1 MVIPKGGKKYGITY
15 DNIYIRTK
23 FKAEYKVWEAINLG
37 MNISIYRLGN
47 ITARYSDGKFQE
59 NYDKNAFLNIIKMY
73 KENIIKN
80 KYTFNDVKKLVP
92 NVDLGFL
99 NTKTIYKVKDR

>member
-1 MVIPKGGKKYGITY
+1 
-15 DNIYIRTK
+15 
-23 FKAEYKVWEAINLG
+23 
-37 MNISIYRLGN
+37 
-47 ITARYSDGKFQE
+47 
-59 NYDKNAFLNIIKMY
+59 MY

>member
-1 MVIPKGGKKYGITY
+1 MEQKY
-15 DNIYIRTK
+15 
-23 FKAEYKVWEAINLG
+23 AEPLILCPP
-37 MNISIYRLGN
+37 M
-47 ITARYSDGKFQE
+47 Q
-59 NYDKNAFLNIIKMY
+59 LNIIKMY
-73 KENIIKN
+73 KDNIIKN